1 MPEHLIP
8 RVCNPPTDFHLL
20 PENEP
25 TVRVWLAVGN
35 TQWNAVGTMAG
46 IGWVGLRYEA
56 LPAVMDM
63 MAVPPEQRAEVFAGL
78 RVMESV
84 ARREMNKRQGR

>member
-8 RVCNPPTDFHLL
+8 RLCNTPTDFPLL

-63 MAVPPEQRAEVFAGL
+63 IGIPAEQRADVFSGL

-84 ARREMNKRQGR
+84 VRRARNER